1 MRHGLELLT
10 SRYVV
15 TGAYHLSAGPGPI
28 RLWLLFGRRID
39 TEREK
44 LSGGVGW
51 RLSRVEAVFVLELGC
66 LEGDFVGVAETDAAI
81 VVRVQGDVSMLGGI
95 RLLLIHHRLQLLHP
109 LLQRQLLH
117 LILLLHLCLLLLNS
131 PQLLYQ
137 PHILAIFLHHR
148 QLALLNFTH
157 LLFHPTIIIQN
168 TTYLPLPLSHIRHLW
183 RPQKQIRLLT
193 AKIPLI
199 LNHTLMLIPE
209 KLVKSEFL
217 FA

>member
-1 MRHGLELLT
+1 
-10 SRYVV
+10 
-15 TGAYHLSAGPGPI
+15 
-28 RLWLLFGRRID
+28 LLFGRRID

-66 LEGDFVGVAETDAAI
+66 LEGDFVGVAKADATI
-81 VVRVQGDVSMLGGI
+81 VMRVQGDVSMLGGI

-137 PHILAIFLHHR
+137 PHILAIFPDHR